1 MALKVG
7 DMAPGFTLKSSEKQ
21 DVSLSDY
28 LGKNVVI
35 LFFPMAFTSVCTL
48 NYVKLGIKKELYD
61 DGLKADVLAISVDS
75 PFTLAKFKEDQG
87 YNFPLLSDFKQ
98 RGQSEVWSI
107 LRRICIR
114 VKRRFKRSAFV
125 VDKDGVIK
133 HAEVLIKLLTY
144 RILILLIQFWKPC
157 KSYENSLFLTW

>member
-35 LFFPMAFTSVCTL
+35 LFFPMAFTSVCTAEL
-48 NYVKLGIKKELYD
+48 CEIRDKKELY

-87 YNFPLLSDFKQ
+87 YNFPLLSDFNK
-98 RGQSEVWSI
+98 EVSQKYGAYYEEFV
-107 LRRICIR
+107 LGLKG
-114 VKRRFKRSAFV
+114 VSKRSAFV

-133 HAEVLIKLLTY
+133 YAEVLDKASDLPNFDLINS
-144 RILILLIQFWKPC
+144 IL
-157 KSYENSLFLTW
+157 ETM